1 MYRSI
6 YIPFEEWEFLV
17 VRIKDVDLTVTIMLH
32 VKLMILLVYIYMRD
46 MQYNYFMTC
55 DTYMYNYHNM
65 YMEDIALGY
74 IMCDNNVYTVHKSC
88 LLNNCTKY

>member
-55 DTYMYNYHNM
+55 DTYMY
-65 YMEDIALGY
+65 I
-74 IMCDNNVYTVHKSC
+74 II
-88 LLNNCTKY
+88 CTWRISH